1 MEKFTDSVTKRI
13 GIVLLIVGLII
24 LSIGL
29 YDMGGRNLSPDRFF
43 ERWVDVIIWNKYRV
57 KQYPAVFYGS
67 YLVIIGLFLSA
78 LYDKVTGR
86 LVQWILTGRPKRDT

>member
-1 MEKFTDSVTKRI
+1 MEQFTNTVTKRI
-13 GIVLLIVGLII
+13 GTVLLLVGLLI

-29 YDMGGRNLSPDRFF
+29 YDMGGRYVSSDRFF

-86 LVQWILTGRPKRDT
+86 LVQWILVGRPKRDT

>member
-1 MEKFTDSVTKRI
+1 MERFTNTIIKRI
-13 GIVLLIVGLII
+13 GIVLLLVGLII

-29 YDMGGRNLSPDRFF
+29 YDMGGRYLSSGRFF
-43 ERWVDVIIWNKYRV
+43 ERWVDVIIWDKYRV

-86 LVQWILTGRPKRDT
+86 LVQWILTGRTKRDT

>member
-1 MEKFTDSVTKRI
+1 MEDFTNTVTKRI
-13 GIVLLIVGLII
+13 GCVLLLVGLIL

-29 YDMGGRNLSPDRFF
+29 YDMGGRYLSSERFF
-43 ERWVDVIIWNKYRV
+43 ERWADVIVWNKYRV

-86 LVQWILTGRPKRDT
+86 LVRWILTGRASRET